1 MKRMILTL
9 ASLAARLLPM
19 PIKRAI
25 YRARPLASL
34 VRKGLNRAAPQGL
47 TPVRVA
53 AGGLA
58 GMELELDLQDE
69 KDYWLG
75 TYEPEL
81 QDTVEA
87 LVSTGMIVYDV
98 GANIGYISLLLAKK
112 VGDTG
117 RVFAFEALPDNV
129 KRLNANLRRNH
140 LENRVQVYAGAVVEG
155 EKPVQFMVGPSGGMG
170 KARGSAGRDGV
181 QYLGEVSVQGISL
194 DAFVYQQGN
203 PAPQLLK
210 MDIEGGEVLA
220 VKGMGRLLSEA
231 RPILLVELHGPE
243 ASQAMWDA
251 LNQNGY
257 LICRMQPGFPVVAR
271 LEDLGWK
278 SYVVGIPE
286 S

>member
-1 MKRMILTL
+1 MILTL